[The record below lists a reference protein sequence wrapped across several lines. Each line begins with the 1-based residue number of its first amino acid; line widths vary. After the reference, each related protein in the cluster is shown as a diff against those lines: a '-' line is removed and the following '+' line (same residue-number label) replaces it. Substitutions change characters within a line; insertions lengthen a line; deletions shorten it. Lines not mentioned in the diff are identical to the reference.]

1 MMFMQ
6 RLSVFSL
13 SPASGWGDGCPLVL
27 LALVEIG
34 LAKAV
39 VCFSVHISGLKARSY
54 FLRNELSAIDSDT
67 PYDTYAKG
75 IYLP

>member
-1 MMFMQ
+1 MFMQ

-13 SPASGWGDGCPLVL
+13 SPALGWGYGCPLVL

-54 FLRNELSAIDSDT
+54 FLRKALSINCDIDSKT
-67 PYDTYAKG
+67 LIHCEIRG
-75 IYLP
+75 